1 MSKIIGIDLGTT
13 NSCVSV
19 MEGKEPVVIPNSEG
33 KRTTPSVI
41 AFVDG
46 GEIKVGDPAKRQAVT
61 NPTKTVYS
69 VKRFM
74 GNKFSESNI
83 EDVTVQLYGSSKD
96 VLIKLKDEEIFKKNN
111 INNFLNDIFSDESFT
126 ISKLEYVG
134 AQVGSELREKGEWA
148 MLIALF
154 SILIYVAIR
163 FELIYGLGAIT
174 ALIHDVIITLGV
186 FSLFELTFDLSVLA
200 AILAVIG
207 YSLNDSIV
215 VFDRIRENNIILRK
229 LSILDVLDKSI
240 NQTLSRTLVTSLT
253 TLLVIISLL
262 IFGGDAVK
270 NFSIAMFIG
279 IIVGTYSS
287 IFVASTSLSYFG
299 IQRPEDS

>member
-1 MSKIIGIDLGTT
+1 MFRLIKESDIKFMNIRKIPIIISALLIIISLSSMIFKGFNFGIDFSSGYIVQLKFEEPT
-13 NSCVSV
+13 SV
-19 MEGKEPVVIPNSEG
+19 LNIE
-33 KRTTPSVI
+33 
-41 AFVDG
+41 
-46 GEIKVGDPAKRQAVT
+46 
-61 NPTKTVYS
+61 
-69 VKRFM
+69 KRFFD
-74 GNKFSESNI
+74 NNI

-96 VLIKLKDEEIFKKNN
+96 VLIKLKDEDIFKKDN
-111 INNFLNDIFSDESFT
+111 INNFLSNIFADSEYT

-174 ALIHDVIITLGV
+174 ALIHDVIITLGF
-186 FSLFELTFDLSVLA
+186 FSLFSLTFDLSVLA

-229 LSILDVLDKSI
+229 LSIFDVLNKSI

-262 IFGGDAVK
+262 LFGGDAVK
-270 NFSIAMFIG
+270 NFSIAMLIG
-279 IIVGTYSS
+279 IIIGTYSS
-287 IFVASTSLSYFG
+287 IFVASSSLSYFG
-299 IQRPEDS
+299 IKRPEES

>member
-1 MSKIIGIDLGTT
+1 MLRLIKDIDIKFMAIRRMPMFLSSILLIICLASIILKGFNFGIDFSSGYIVQLKFDKQISIV
-13 NSCVSV
+13 NI
-19 MEGKEPVVIPNSEG
+19 E
-33 KRTTPSVI
+33 
-41 AFVDG
+41 
-46 GEIKVGDPAKRQAVT
+46 
-61 NPTKTVYS
+61 
-69 VKRFM
+69 
-74 GNKFSESNI
+74 NKFSESNI

>member
-1 MSKIIGIDLGTT
+1 MFRLIKESDIKFMNIRRIPIIISTLLIIISLSSMIFKGFNFGIDFSSGYIVQLKFEEPT
-13 NSCVSV
+13 SV
-19 MEGKEPVVIPNSEG
+19 LNIE
-33 KRTTPSVI
+33 
-41 AFVDG
+41 
-46 GEIKVGDPAKRQAVT
+46 
-61 NPTKTVYS
+61 
-69 VKRFM
+69 KRFFD
-74 GNKFSESNI
+74 NNI

-96 VLIKLKDEEIFKKNN
+96 VLIKLKDEDIFKKDN
-111 INNFLNDIFSDESFT
+111 INNFLSNIFANSEYT

-134 AQVGSELREKGEWA
+134 AQVGSELREKGEWS

-174 ALIHDVIITLGV
+174 ALIHDVIITLGF
-186 FSLFELTFDLSVLA
+186 FSLFSLTFDLSVLA

-229 LSILDVLDKSI
+229 LSIFDVLNKSI

-262 IFGGDAVK
+262 LFGGDAVK

-279 IIVGTYSS
+279 IIIGTYSS
-287 IFVASTSLSYFG
+287 IFVASSSLSYFG
-299 IQRPEDS
+299 IKRPEES

>member
-1 MSKIIGIDLGTT
+1 MLRLIKDIDIKFMAIRRMPMFLSSILVIICLTSIALKGFNFGIDFSSGYIVQLKFDKQT
-13 NSCVSV
+13 S
-19 MEGKEPVVIPNSEG
+19 
-33 KRTTPSVI
+33 I
-41 AFVDG
+41 ANI
-46 GEIKVGDPAKRQAVT
+46 E
-61 NPTKTVYS
+61 
-69 VKRFM
+69 
-74 GNKFSESNI
+74 NKFLESNI
-83 EDVTVQLYGSSKD
+83 EDVTIQLYGSSKD

-111 INNFLNDIFSDESFT
+111 INNFLNDTFSDESFT

>member
-1 MSKIIGIDLGTT
+1 MENLNLLSQQTAILLILGISIIFVIIG
-13 NSCVSV
+13 
-19 MEGKEPVVIPNSEG
+19 
-33 KRTTPSVI
+33 
-41 AFVDG
+41 
-46 GEIKVGDPAKRQAVT
+46 
-61 NPTKTVYS
+61 TVYS
-69 VKRFM
+69 NQFKGLNNYLLANRSV
-74 GNKFSESNI
+74 GTFSLTTS
-83 EDVTVQLYGSSKD
+83 L
-96 VLIKLKDEEIFKKNN
+96 
-111 INNFLNDIFSDESFT
+111 
-126 ISKLEYVG
+126 
-134 AQVGSELREKGEWA
+134 
-148 MLIALF
+148 
-154 SILIYVAIR
+154 VASA
-163 FELIYGLGAIT
+163 LGAWI
-174 ALIHDVIITLGV
+174 
-186 FSLFELTFDLSVLA
+186 LFGPASA
-200 AILAVIG
+200 ATWGGIGAVIG

>member
-1 MSKIIGIDLGTT
+1 MLRLIKDIDIKFMAIRRIPMFLSSILVVICLASILLKGFNFGIDFSSGYIVQLKFDKQISIV
-13 NSCVSV
+13 NI
-19 MEGKEPVVIPNSEG
+19 E
-33 KRTTPSVI
+33 
-41 AFVDG
+41 
-46 GEIKVGDPAKRQAVT
+46 
-61 NPTKTVYS
+61 
-69 VKRFM
+69 
-74 GNKFSESNI
+74 NKFSESNI

-299 IQRPEDS
+299 IQRPEDT

>member
-1 MSKIIGIDLGTT
+1 MDNPLLVLFSYMMLIIALVPI
-13 NSCVSV
+13 
-19 MEGKEPVVIPNSEG
+19 
-33 KRTTPSVI
+33 I
-41 AFVDG
+41 AVNI
-46 GEIKVGDPAKRQAVT
+46 E
-61 NPTKTVYS
+61 
-69 VKRFM
+69 
-74 GNKFSESNI
+74 NKFSESNI

-111 INNFLNDIFSDESFT
+111 INNFLNNTFSDESFT

-186 FSLFELTFDLSVLA
+186 FSLFDLTFDLSVLA

>member
-1 MSKIIGIDLGTT
+1 MLRLIKDIDIKFMAIRRMPMFLSSILLIICLASIILKGFNFGIDFSSGYIVQLKFDKQISIV
-13 NSCVSV
+13 NI
-19 MEGKEPVVIPNSEG
+19 E
-33 KRTTPSVI
+33 
-41 AFVDG
+41 
-46 GEIKVGDPAKRQAVT
+46 
-61 NPTKTVYS
+61 
-69 VKRFM
+69 
-74 GNKFSESNI
+74 NKFSESNI

-111 INNFLNDIFSDESFT
+111 INNFLNDTFSDSSFT

>member
-1 MSKIIGIDLGTT
+1 MLRLIKDIDIKFMAIRRIPMFLSSILVIICLASILIKGFNFGIDFSSGYIVQLKFDKQISIV
-13 NSCVSV
+13 NI
-19 MEGKEPVVIPNSEG
+19 E
-33 KRTTPSVI
+33 
-41 AFVDG
+41 
-46 GEIKVGDPAKRQAVT
+46 
-61 NPTKTVYS
+61 
-69 VKRFM
+69 
-74 GNKFSESNI
+74 NKFSESNI

-96 VLIKLKDEEIFKKNN
+96 VLIKLKDDEIFKKNN
-111 INNFLNDIFSDESFT
+111 INNFLNDTFSDESFT

>member
-1 MSKIIGIDLGTT
+1 MLRLIKDIDIKFMAIRRMPIFISSILLIICLASIVIKGFNFGIDFSSGYIVQLKFDKQISIV
-13 NSCVSV
+13 NI
-19 MEGKEPVVIPNSEG
+19 E
-33 KRTTPSVI
+33 
-41 AFVDG
+41 
-46 GEIKVGDPAKRQAVT
+46 
-61 NPTKTVYS
+61 
-69 VKRFM
+69 
-74 GNKFSESNI
+74 NKFSESNI

-253 TLLVIISLL
+253 TLFVIISLL

-299 IQRPEDS
+299 IQRPEDR

>member
-1 MSKIIGIDLGTT
+1 MLRLIKDIDIKFMAIRRIPMFLSSIIVIICLASIILKGFNFGIDFSSGYIIQLKFDKQISIV
-13 NSCVSV
+13 NI
-19 MEGKEPVVIPNSEG
+19 E
-33 KRTTPSVI
+33 
-41 AFVDG
+41 
-46 GEIKVGDPAKRQAVT
+46 
-61 NPTKTVYS
+61 
-69 VKRFM
+69 
-74 GNKFSESNI
+74 NKFSESNI

-186 FSLFELTFDLSVLA
+186 FSLFELTFDLSVLSS
-200 AILAVIG
+200 ILAVIG

>member
-1 MSKIIGIDLGTT
+1 MLRFIKDINIKFMAIRRIPMFISSILVIICLTSIALKGFNFGIDFSSGYIVQLKFDKQI
-13 NSCVSV
+13 S
-19 MEGKEPVVIPNSEG
+19 I
-33 KRTTPSVI
+33 
-41 AFVDG
+41 VDI
-46 GEIKVGDPAKRQAVT
+46 E
-61 NPTKTVYS
+61 
-69 VKRFM
+69 
-74 GNKFSESNI
+74 NKFSESDI

-111 INNFLNDIFSDESFT
+111 INNFLNDTFSNESFT

-154 SILIYVAIR
+154 SILIYVAMR
-163 FELIYGLGAIT
+163 FELIFGLGAIT

>member
-1 MSKIIGIDLGTT
+1 MLRLIKDIDIKFMAIRKMPIFISSILLIICLASIVIKGFNFGIDFSSGYIVQLKFDKQISIV
-13 NSCVSV
+13 NI
-19 MEGKEPVVIPNSEG
+19 E
-33 KRTTPSVI
+33 
-41 AFVDG
+41 
-46 GEIKVGDPAKRQAVT
+46 
-61 NPTKTVYS
+61 
-69 VKRFM
+69 
-74 GNKFSESNI
+74 NKFSESNI

-111 INNFLNDIFSDESFT
+111 INNFLNDTFSDESFT

>member
-1 MSKIIGIDLGTT
+1 MLRLIKDIDIKFMAIRKIPMFLSSILLIICLASIILKGFNFGIDFSSGYIVQLKFDKQISIV
-13 NSCVSV
+13 NI
-19 MEGKEPVVIPNSEG
+19 E
-33 KRTTPSVI
+33 
-41 AFVDG
+41 
-46 GEIKVGDPAKRQAVT
+46 
-61 NPTKTVYS
+61 
-69 VKRFM
+69 
-74 GNKFSESNI
+74 NKFSESNI

-111 INNFLNDIFSDESFT
+111 INNFLNDTFSDESFT

-154 SILIYVAIR
+154 SILIYVAMR

-229 LSILDVLDKSI
+229 LSILNVLDKSI

>member
-1 MSKIIGIDLGTT
+1 MLRLIKDIDIKFMAIRRMPIFISSILLIICLASIVIKGFNFGIDFSSGYIVQLKFDKQISIV
-13 NSCVSV
+13 NI
-19 MEGKEPVVIPNSEG
+19 E
-33 KRTTPSVI
+33 
-41 AFVDG
+41 
-46 GEIKVGDPAKRQAVT
+46 
-61 NPTKTVYS
+61 
-69 VKRFM
+69 
-74 GNKFSESNI
+74 NKFSESNI

-111 INNFLNDIFSDESFT
+111 INNFLNDTFSDESFT

-174 ALIHDVIITLGV
+174 ALVHDVIITLGV

-229 LSILDVLDKSI
+229 LSILEVLDKSI

>member
-1 MSKIIGIDLGTT
+1 MLRLIKDIDIKFMAIRRMPILISSILLIICLASIVIKGFNFGIDFSSGYIVQLKFD
-13 NSCVSV
+13 NQISIVNI
-19 MEGKEPVVIPNSEG
+19 E
-33 KRTTPSVI
+33 
-41 AFVDG
+41 
-46 GEIKVGDPAKRQAVT
+46 
-61 NPTKTVYS
+61 
-69 VKRFM
+69 
-74 GNKFSESNI
+74 NKFSESNI

-174 ALIHDVIITLGV
+174 ALIHDVIITLGA

>member
-1 MSKIIGIDLGTT
+1 MLRLIKDIDIKFMAIRRIPMFLSSILVVICLASIILKGFNFGIDFSSGYIVQLKFDKQISIV
-13 NSCVSV
+13 NI
-19 MEGKEPVVIPNSEG
+19 E
-33 KRTTPSVI
+33 
-41 AFVDG
+41 
-46 GEIKVGDPAKRQAVT
+46 
-61 NPTKTVYS
+61 
-69 VKRFM
+69 
-74 GNKFSESNI
+74 NKFSESNI

-111 INNFLNDIFSDESFT
+111 INNFLNDTFSNESFT

-154 SILIYVAIR
+154 SILIYVAMR

-229 LSILDVLDKSI
+229 LSILEVLDKSI

>member
-1 MSKIIGIDLGTT
+1 MLRLIKDIDIKFMAIRRIPLFLSSILLIICLASIILKGFNFGIDFSSGYIVQLKFDKQISIV
-13 NSCVSV
+13 NI
-19 MEGKEPVVIPNSEG
+19 E
-33 KRTTPSVI
+33 
-41 AFVDG
+41 
-46 GEIKVGDPAKRQAVT
+46 
-61 NPTKTVYS
+61 
-69 VKRFM
+69 
-74 GNKFSESNI
+74 NKFSESNI

-186 FSLFELTFDLSVLA
+186 FSLLDLTFDLSVLA

>member
-1 MSKIIGIDLGTT
+1 MLRLIKDIDIKFMAIRRIPLFLSSILLIICLASIILKGFNFGIDFSSGYIVQLKFDEQISIV
-13 NSCVSV
+13 NI
-19 MEGKEPVVIPNSEG
+19 E
-33 KRTTPSVI
+33 
-41 AFVDG
+41 
-46 GEIKVGDPAKRQAVT
+46 
-61 NPTKTVYS
+61 
-69 VKRFM
+69 
-74 GNKFSESNI
+74 NKFSESNI

-96 VLIKLKDEEIFKKNN
+96 ILIKLKDEEIFKKNN
-111 INNFLNDIFSDESFT
+111 INNFLIDTFSDESFT

>member
-1 MSKIIGIDLGTT
+1 MLRLIKDINIKFMAIRRIPMFISSILVIICLASIVLKGFNFGIDFSSGYIVQLKFDKQISIV
-13 NSCVSV
+13 NI
-19 MEGKEPVVIPNSEG
+19 E
-33 KRTTPSVI
+33 
-41 AFVDG
+41 
-46 GEIKVGDPAKRQAVT
+46 
-61 NPTKTVYS
+61 
-69 VKRFM
+69 
-74 GNKFSESNI
+74 NKFSESNI
-83 EDVTVQLYGSSKD
+83 KDVTVQLYGSSKD
-96 VLIKLKDEEIFKKNN
+96 ILIKLKDEEIFKKNN
-111 INNFLNDIFSDESFT
+111 INNFLNDTFSDESFT

-186 FSLFELTFDLSVLA
+186 FSIFGLTFDLSVLA

-262 IFGGDAVK
+262 VFGGDAVK

>member
-1 MSKIIGIDLGTT
+1 MLRLIKDIDIKFMAIRRIPMFLSSILVVICLGSILLKGFNFGIDFSSGYIVQLKFDKQISIV
-13 NSCVSV
+13 NI
-19 MEGKEPVVIPNSEG
+19 E
-33 KRTTPSVI
+33 
-41 AFVDG
+41 
-46 GEIKVGDPAKRQAVT
+46 
-61 NPTKTVYS
+61 
-69 VKRFM
+69 
-74 GNKFSESNI
+74 NKFSESNI

>member
-1 MSKIIGIDLGTT
+1 MLRLIKDIDIKFMAIRRIPIFLSSILLIICLASIVIKGFNFGIDFSSGYIVQLKFDKQISIV
-13 NSCVSV
+13 NI
-19 MEGKEPVVIPNSEG
+19 E
-33 KRTTPSVI
+33 
-41 AFVDG
+41 
-46 GEIKVGDPAKRQAVT
+46 
-61 NPTKTVYS
+61 
-69 VKRFM
+69 
-74 GNKFSESNI
+74 NKFSESNI

-111 INNFLNDIFSDESFT
+111 INNFLNETFSDESFT